1 MVIWPTIRNNI
12 IMPPGL
18 NPYQKAKIRVV
29 ERRSQLQ
36 RFFYGAGNLVVFA
49 GRFFKEMVKPPYEVR
64 EILYQSYLVGYKS
77 TFLIGLT
84 AFIMGVVLTI
94 QTRPSM
100 AEFGAIS
107 LIPGMISVSVVREI
121 GPVITALICCGK
133 VGSRMGAELGAMK
146 VTEQIDAMEVSAI
159 NPFHYL
165 VVTRTLA
172 TTLMIPLLAIIAD
185 AIAMYGGFLAMN
197 IHDSMSLRHFFIAA
211 LGRLEFIDVFPAIIK
226 TFFFGFVIGLIGCY
240 KGYQARRGTESVGI
254 SANSAVVASS
264 LAVFIIDMLAAQITD
279 LL

>member
-1 MVIWPTIRNNI
+1 
-12 IMPPGL
+12 MPPSL
-18 NPYQKAKIRVV
+18 NPYQKAKISVTQ
-29 ERRSQLQ
+29 RRGQLQ
-36 RFFYGAGNLVVFA
+36 RFFYGAGNMVVFA
-49 GRFFKEMVKPPYEVR
+49 GRFFKEFLKPPYEWR
-64 EILYQSYLVGYKS
+64 EIFYQCYLVGYKS

-121 GPVITALICCGK
+121 GPVITAIICCGK
-133 VGSRMGAELGAMK
+133 IGSRMGAELGSMK

-159 NPFHYL
+159 NPFRYL

-172 TTLMIPLLAIIAD
+172 TTLMIPLLAIFAD
-185 AIAMYGGFLAMN
+185 AIAIYGGYVAMN
-197 IHDSMSLRHFFIAA
+197 IHDTMTLRHFFVAA
-211 LGRLEFIDVFPAIIK
+211 LAHLEFIDVFPAIIK
-226 TFFFGFVIGLIGCY
+226 TFFFGFVVGLIGCY

-254 SANSAVVASS
+254 AANSAVVASS
-264 LAVFIIDMLAAQITD
+264 LAVFVIDMLAAQITD